1 MSRVRWIALAAG
13 VVIFAITLS
22 YVDVTDAA
30 ATIRR
35 LGFALPAALL
45 FSALWHLARTW
56 AWHWC
61 FSAPRTV
68 SFGLLARVRLAAE
81 AFSYLTLRGI
91 AGEPLKVVLLEG
103 LVDTRKAAAAVA
115 LDRLAFVVGTTLIVG
130 AGSVMAMTT
139 LPLTDGWFRVFRA
152 FAIVAGVTGLLTAIA
167 ISGRGTYFETLIG
180 RIDRRYGSRLS
191 SGRVARFM
199 CAVERL
205 MLDLVRHQ
213 PKRLAVLAVSTVIS
227 YVCMVLEAWVVL
239 HAVDA
244 RVSLT
249 GAFAVETFSRVASFA
264 SSIIPANLGALEASS
279 VAAAAAIG
287 TAGGAALAVARRL
300 RGLFWAG
307 LGLALYPRRPAPP
320 MPAGQTGSARERMS
334 RMLLYLP
341 HAGDVTVPPS
351 ARLAGMP
358 IAERVVRAAQR
369 AGYSR
374 VVVLS
379 SALEGTRLPTLPG
392 VQFVQTLK
400 QWHDAIEHPSSR
412 ALTVIGA
419 GTVVSP
425 ALLEAAAAVVP
436 PADDVCDVPAG
447 TGWPETGLLRAGAAI
462 ARDCTRL
469 ERELAAR
476 RARALPLPSGEDVS
490 RGRARLA
497 LRIRT
502 SDDLAAAERIIRRSS
517 YKDTDGAVARF
528 NRRISLP
535 ISVALMRSPLTA
547 NQLSLILVAI
557 GVYAAWLF
565 SLGHYWTGV
574 LAAALSVAASVLD
587 GCDGEIARLKY
598 QESALGCWIE
608 TIGDYMYYVAIFIG
622 LTVGAVRQTGA
633 AAFHWIGGLALA
645 GTLTTLILLIFLRS
659 RITSGRPERLHAIAR
674 DRFQAEPSWWTRL
687 LWRGS
692 FLATRAAMPYGIL
705 ALALVNALPAALVMI
720 AVAAN
725 VYWVALTIKLRAL
738 TINNPQSTILT
749 QQSTIPSQQSTIP
762 TQQSTITSQ
771 QSAIHNQQLS

>member
-1 MSRVRWIALAAG
+1 MNRVRWIALAVG

-22 YVDVTDAA
+22 YVDLDDAA

-35 LGFALPAALL
+35 LGFALPVALL

-56 AWHWC
+56 AWYWC
-61 FSAPRTV
+61 FTEPRTV
-68 SFGLLARVRLAAE
+68 SFGTLARVRLAAE

-91 AGEPLKVVLLEG
+91 AGEPLKVVLLDG
-103 LVDTRKAAAAVA
+103 RVDARQAAAAVA
-115 LDRLAFVVGTTLIVG
+115 LDRLAFLVGTTLIVG
-130 AGSVMAMTT
+130 AGSGLAMAT
-139 LPLTDGWFRVFRA
+139 LPLTHGWFRVFRA

-167 ISGRGTYFETLIG
+167 IGGRGTYFETLIA
-180 RIDRRYGSRLS
+180 RIDRRCGSRMS

-205 MLDLVRHQ
+205 MLDLVRRH
-213 PKRLAVLAVSTVIS
+213 PKRLAVLAVSTIAS

-264 SSIIPANLGALEASS
+264 TSVIPANLGALEASS

-307 LGLALYPRRPAPP
+307 LGLALYPRRPAPSV
-320 MPAGQTGSARERMS
+320 PAGGTGSPRARMS
-334 RMLLYLP
+334 RTLLYLP
-341 HAGDVTVPPS
+341 HASDVTVPPS

-358 IAERVVRAAQR
+358 IAERVVRAARR
-369 AGYSR
+369 AGYTR

-379 SALEGTRLPTLPG
+379 SGLETTRRRMRPG
-392 VQFVQTLK
+392 VQFVQTMK
-400 QWHDAIEHPSSR
+400 QWHDAIEPPSAR
-412 ALTVIGA
+412 APEPRAAELAESEHAYTVIGA
-419 GTVVSP
+419 GTVASP

-436 PADDVCDVPAG
+436 PGDDVCDVPAG
-447 TGWPETGLLRAGAAI
+447 PGWPATGLLRAGAAI

-469 ERELAAR
+469 EWELASR

-490 RGRARLA
+490 QGRARLA

-502 SDDLAAAERIIRRSS
+502 DDDLAAAERIIRRSS

-574 LAAALSVAASVLD
+574 LAASLSVAASVLD

-598 QESALGCWIE
+598 QESSLGCWIE
-608 TIGDYMYYVAIFIG
+608 TIGDYTYYVAIFIG

-633 AAFHWIGGLALA
+633 PAFYWIGSLALA
-645 GTLTTLILLIFLRS
+645 GTLTTLMLLIFLRS

-720 AVAAN
+720 AVGAN
-725 VYWVALTIKLRAL
+725 VFWMALTVKLSAL
-738 TINNPQSTILT
+738 TINNPQSALPT
-749 QQSTIPSQQSTIP
+749 PHSTIP
-762 TQQSTITSQ
+762 TQQS
-771 QSAIHNQQLS
+771 AIRNQQLS